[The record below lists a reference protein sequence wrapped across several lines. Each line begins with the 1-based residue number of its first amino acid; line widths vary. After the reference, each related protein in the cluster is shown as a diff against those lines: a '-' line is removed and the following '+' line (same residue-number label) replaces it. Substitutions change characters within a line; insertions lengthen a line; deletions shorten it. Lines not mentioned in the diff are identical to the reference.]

1 MIFNEFFAEEKND
14 QNSNR
19 RMAKDMI
26 RPFIKDETK
35 MLTSTRGKMFIVSNK
50 SNKSLEQFEVPFF
63 LFKLLRM
70 PSGSIT

>member
-1 MIFNEFFAEEKND
+1 MIYNEFFAEEKND

-19 RMAKDMI
+19 RMAEDMI

-35 MLTSTRGKMFIVSNK
+35 MFRSTRGKMFIVSNK
-50 SNKSLEQFEVPFF
+50 SNKSLKQFEVPFF
-63 LFKLLRM
+63 LSKLLRM